1 MAASRKAI
9 KKAHKHHL
17 THHVIATVKPE
28 HVPVLTDKFDTLTLP
43 GALPGASSEVPNH
56 VADEDHVV
64 AAVPKSVWTKF
75 TDWLAKEFK

>member
-1 MAASRKAI
+1 MAGSRKEI

-28 HVPVLTDKFDTLTLP
+28 HVPALTDNFDTITMP
-43 GALPGASSEVPNH
+43 GAPLEVPSH
-56 VADEDHVV
+56 VANEEHVV

-75 TDWLAKEFK
+75 TDWLAKEFQ